1 MNNKLFDFDLILIS
15 YMQLLSNYISNYFSN
30 YFSNYVT
37 LIYRTCF
44 FAEFWFF
51 SWIFL
56 LEAILA
62 INHKPEKYEPFSFA
76 LKPQLKNMISNS
88 SFRVL
93 KIDSHL
99 MHFFVIFM
107 EINTDFSE
115 ILATGTGNFSF
126 QRAYIKNLLQ
136 TSLLILS
143 EFKR

>member
-1 MNNKLFDFDLILIS
+1 
-15 YMQLLSNYISNYFSN
+15 
-30 YFSNYVT
+30 
-37 LIYRTCF
+37 
-44 FAEFWFF
+44 
-51 SWIFL
+51 
-56 LEAILA
+56 
-62 INHKPEKYEPFSFA
+62 
-76 LKPQLKNMISNS
+76 MISNS

-115 ILATGTGNFSF
+115 ILATGTGNLGF